1 MLKGISLSPKIICMP
16 QNCCD
21 VLLQKQ
27 WFCSAVCCFTDVFK
41 SLQIRLPRD
50 KYTCQS
56 YLSRFQFS
64 FHISWS
70 TCAARAPYWLRGMW
84 SPDTSW
90 CICSVKRKTLTG
102 MVMEPR
108 YKDCWEYVSNVCPW
122 ADMCFCVVLWWEIV
136 RVKMLAF
143 PTSIEGIIIWPLRT
157 KCMQQY
163 AAYGFFL
170 SRKMPWLL
178 CQSSEFS
185 I

>member
-1 MLKGISLSPKIICMP
+1 MLKGISLSPKIICMQ

-21 VLLQKQ
+21 VLLEKQ

-56 YLSRFQFS
+56 YLSKFQFS

-70 TCAARAPYWLRGMW
+70 TCAARAPYWLRGMR

-122 ADMCFCVVLWWEIV
+122 ADMCFCGVLWWEIV
-136 RVKMLAF
+136 RAKMLAF
-143 PTSIEGIIIWPLRT
+143 PLV
-157 KCMQQY
+157 
-163 AAYGFFL
+163 
-170 SRKMPWLL
+170 
-178 CQSSEFS
+178 
-185 I
+185 

>member
-1 MLKGISLSPKIICMP
+1 MLKDIPLSPKIIWMQ

-21 VLLQKQ
+21 VLLEKQ
-27 WFCSAVCCFTDVFK
+27 WFCSAECCFTDVFK

-70 TCAARAPYWLRGMW
+70 TCAAHAPYWLRGMW
-84 SPDTSW
+84 SHDTSW
-90 CICSVKRKTLTG
+90 CICSVKGKTLTG

-108 YKDCWEYVSNVCPW
+108 YKGCWEYVSNVCPW
-122 ADMCFCVVLWWEIV
+122 ADMCFYSVLWWGMA
-136 RVKMLAF
+136 RMKMLAF
-143 PTSIEGIIIWPLRT
+143 PSSIGSIIIWPLCRR
-157 KCMQQY
+157 CMQQY
-163 AAYGFFL
+163 AAYGFF
-170 SRKMPWLL
+170 SINKKPWLFY
-178 CQSSEFS
+178 QSPEFN

>member
-1 MLKGISLSPKIICMP
+1 MLKGILSSPKIICMQ

-21 VLLQKQ
+21 VLVEKQ
-27 WFCSAVCCFTDVFK
+27 WFCSAVCCFTEVFK

-50 KYTCQS
+50 KHTCQS

-64 FHISWS
+64 FHVSWS
-70 TCAARAPYWLRGMW
+70 TRAAHALYWLRGMW

-108 YKDCWEYVSNVCPW
+108 YKGCWEYVSYVCPW
-122 ADMCFCVVLWWEIV
+122 ADICFCVATVGDCESGNV
-136 RVKMLAF
+136 GF
-143 PTSIEGIIIWPLRT
+143 PTSIRRIIIWPLRS

-163 AAYGFFL
+163 AACGL
-170 SRKMPWLL
+170 GLR
-178 CQSSEFS
+178 